1 MATAKKE
8 GATIH
13 IGGTGWDEA
22 KNGYYVLP
30 TIITDV
36 TSIMQCVREEIFG
49 PVVVVMKFKTEEEAL
64 RLG

>member
-36 TSIMQCVREEIFG
+36 TSSMQCVREEIFG